1 MTETTDLNQIQARIN
16 QLTEELNA
24 HNHRYYVLAAPII
37 SDFEFDK
44 LLRELQD
51 LEAAY
56 PELKRADSP
65 SLRVGGDI
73 TKEFPTFTHVRP
85 MLSLQ
90 NTYSR
95 EEVEDWLKSI
105 EKLLEGRPHTYFVQH
120 KFDGV
125 SLSLHYENGVMQ
137 HGVTRGDG
145 TQGDEITANARTI
158 PTVPLS
164 LNADNLPASF
174 EVRGEVL
181 MHRDKFDALN
191 ERRVEKGDAPLMNP
205 RNATAGTLK
214 MQDSSVVASRPMT
227 FYAYW
232 LGAEGEIPATD
243 NDQQMLLR
251 DWGFKAYHNVR
262 LCQNMDEVFDYINHW
277 ETAREELPYEIDG
290 IVIKVN
296 EVPLREILGATSKF
310 PRWAIAFKYQAEK
323 AETQLRFVNYQVG
336 RTGTVTPV
344 ANLDPVLLAGTVVKR
359 ASLYNADELERLD
372 LHEGD
377 TVRVAKGGEIIP
389 KVVEVITAKRR
400 REALR
405 IVFPQNCPSCNIDL
419 QKNEGEVNYFCPNT
433 ATCPPQVRGRIEHFA
448 ARRAMD
454 IDGLGTEIIA
464 QLVEAGL
471 VNDYTDLYDLTY
483 EQVVNLERFADKS
496 ARNLVE
502 SIAASTEVPYP
513 KVLFALGIRYVGET
527 VAKKLA
533 KQFQSIDELMAAD
546 KEAIVDVHEIGERIA
561 DSVIAFFAEADNRA
575 KIEKLRAAGVQ
586 LELAEEDKAV
596 SQALAGKSFV
606 VTGTLAN
613 FTRDTIKAHI
623 ESHGGTVKGSVSA
636 KTDYLV
642 TGTDPGGSKVTKAEK
657 HKVTILTEAE
667 YLEMTA

>member
-433 ATCPPQVRGRIEHFA
+433 ATCPPHVRGRIEPFA